1 MVPSRTLR
9 PFGEYPN
16 LLGVTP
22 EVRAQFS
29 PVVKLPLRAASA
41 SCRVQTAADADASS
55 SESGGRRMVDKYD
68 YVVRDFTGSGPDGVG
83 LVLDDGRRVPQLLP
97 TRPQAV
103 EFAKAQRAALLEG
116 HGGGYDVGR
125 YDEDRRGM
133 YTSEL
138 FAASKE
144 EGDEE
149 EGGDEEVAGR
159 RTVHVGIDIG
169 APVGTE
175 VHAFEDGLIHS
186 AGYNPAVGDYG
197 YVVVVKHFLR
207 GGPEYPSTV
216 YALYGHLGGAS
227 FMADNVPGRKVTK
240 GQVICKCDRQG
251 FFPWPTRD
259 SHSCPC
265 TATKWNYSVIA
276 FDASTQVIG
285 QIGDCAE
292 NGGWTGSHVH
302 FQLSMTE
309 PASHDMPGR

>member
-240 GQVICKCDRQG
+240 GQVI
-251 FFPWPTRD
+251 
-259 SHSCPC
+259 
-265 TATKWNYSVIA
+265 
-276 FDASTQVIG
+276 G

-309 PASHDMPGR
+309 PASHDMPGTVSRSDREEALLIYPDPRYVLGELY